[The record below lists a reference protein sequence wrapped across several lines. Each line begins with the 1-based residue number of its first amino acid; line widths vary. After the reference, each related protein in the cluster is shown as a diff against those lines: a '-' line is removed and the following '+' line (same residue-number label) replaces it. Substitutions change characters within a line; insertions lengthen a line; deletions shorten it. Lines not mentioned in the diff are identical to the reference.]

1 MQEEIRAILYLFSL
15 LFYTPTPNSL
25 EEARRIASSVG
36 YRVLEELLDTVS
48 YEDLLREYTRA
59 FHGGPRAGACPPY
72 ESFYREGLIY
82 GDTSVAVAKLLR
94 ERGYELAI
102 EGELADHIA
111 VELELASL
119 TLDREIIRRLKEWV
133 PELRKCLETRSQLY
147 ANLAGKLEELLEQ
160 L

>member
-1 MQEEIRAILYLFSL
+1 LQEEIKATLYLFSL

-36 YRVLEELLDTVS
+36 YRALEELLDTAS

-82 GDTSVAVAKLLR
+82 GDTSVTIAKLLR

-119 TLDREIIRRLKEWV
+119 TLDRDIIRRLEEWV

-147 ANLAGKLEELLEQ
+147 AKLAVELEELLKQ